1 MKVSLFII
9 IISLLVEIIVLNK
22 EERTKIVSQA

>member
-22 EERTKIVSQA
+22 EERTKIVLQA

>member
-22 EERTKIVSQA
+22 EERTNIVLQA